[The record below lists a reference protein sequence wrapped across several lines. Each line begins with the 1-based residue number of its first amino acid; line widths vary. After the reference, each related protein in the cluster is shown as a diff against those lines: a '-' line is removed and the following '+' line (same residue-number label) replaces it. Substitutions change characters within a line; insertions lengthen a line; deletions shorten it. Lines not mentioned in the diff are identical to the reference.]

1 MKYGITLIPYGN
13 LTTVIPQV
21 IPYLR
26 KSELVSHGR
35 SSIDDI
41 VKYLYTGQMFLWA
54 IYEEDSNKLAAFLI
68 TEVKQY
74 PQKKMLVWQY
84 LAGDTHIADDAYEVV
99 NSTVEKAAKDLKC
112 DGMEAVGRHGWK
124 PLATK
129 LGYSSF
135 AVLYE
140 KFFD

>member
-1 MKYGITLIPYGN
+1 MTYGMTWVPYGN
-13 LTTVIPQV
+13 LTAILPQLV
-21 IPYLR
+21 PYLR

-41 VKYLYTGQMFLWA
+41 VRYLYTGQMLLWV
-54 IYEEDSNKLAAFLI
+54 IYEEGTEKPVAYVV

-74 PQKKMLVWQY
+74 PQQKMLVWQY
-84 LAGDTHIADDAYEVV
+84 VASDEGILDGVEELTHKTIE
-99 NSTVEKAAKDLKC
+99 SFAKDVGCNGL
-112 DGMEAVGRHGWK
+112 EAVGRFGWK
-124 PLATK
+124 RMTK
-129 LGYSSF
+129 NFGYKSY

>member
-1 MKYGITLIPYGN
+1 MTYGMTWIPYGN
-13 LTTVIPQV
+13 LTAILPQL

-35 SSIDDI
+35 SSVDDI
-41 VKYLYTGQMFLWA
+41 VRYLYTGQMLLWA
-54 IYEEDSNKLAAFLI
+54 VYEEGADTVSAFII
-68 TEVKQY
+68 TEIKQY

-84 LAGDTHIADDAYEVV
+84 LAGESHIAKDAYEVV
-99 NSTVEKAAKDLKC
+99 YSTIEKFAKDMQC
-112 DGMEAVGRHGWK
+112 NGMEVVGRFGWK

-129 LGYSSF
+129 LGFSSY